1 MKNGMKK
8 GFVAL
13 AGALSAASFLSG
25 CGDDITQITN
35 SDLNAVA
42 SFKDLGDCDSKSK
55 GRLVYVDSTESV
67 YLCADSAWKEVNL
80 SEVRGADGK
89 DGVNGKDGAD
99 GKDGANG
106 KDGTDGKDGKDGKNG
121 TNGRD
126 GSDGKDGTSCTV
138 EALDDSSGYDV
149 LCGGEK
155 VGELLNGKDGE
166 KGDKGSKGDKGN
178 DGKNCTVKVNTE
190 KNGYDLVCGDS
201 VVTVTN
207 GKDGK
212 SVTGPKGE
220 SCTGETLD
228 NGNIQISCGG
238 KAVGEL
244 KNGAQGAAGK
254 SCTVKANEEKNGYD
268 LICGDSV
275 VTVTNGKDGK
285 SVTGAKGESCTGK
298 TLDNGNI
305 EISCGGK
312 LVGELKNGT
321 PGAAGKSCTVQENKE
336 KDGYDLNCD
345 GKVVTIANGK
355 AGAEGKSAYDIAK
368 EKDPTIKDVDEWLA
382 SLKGESGE
390 GCTVEKV
397 SNGVKVTCD
406 GKSQTITNGTK
417 GSNGT
422 SCFIASDVDGVVTL
436 QCGEG
441 DNSKTTKLYKA
452 MCGTKPYDPEVKTCE
467 NQVLWG
473 KCGDGKF
480 NEETQFCG
488 ADEKPYDLCG
498 GKTYDPATQ
507 ICKDEKDV
515 FGSCGKKMYNVATEV
530 CHDDANSEVWKLCG
544 TEPYNPK
551 IKACDEKTNTIIDKV
566 LEKCGVNTYDPENEF
581 CDNREGED
589 VVYKKVTITIYDGE
603 IAYSRTWMAE
613 NLRFM
618 PSTEGSACRG
628 DDSDCSKYGRFY
640 SWAASNPEGG
650 NICPNGWIMPSK
662 TDYEDLVKA
671 LGGDYDKLKSQTG
684 WKDKQG
690 NDLSF
695 SNESGFNALPVGWIS
710 SDLKQY
716 GLGYSAL
723 FWTSSRS
730 LDEYNDYGSVL
741 LAYKSYDEGTYW
753 ATTDDAFQSVR
764 CIMIEDKE

>member
-8 GFVAL
+8 GIVAL
-13 AGALSAASFLSG
+13 AGALSAATFLSG

-42 SFKDLGDCDSKSK
+42 SFEDLGDCDSKSK

-99 GKDGANG
+99 S
-106 KDGTDGKDGKDGKNG
+106 KDGTF
-121 TNGRD
+121 
-126 GSDGKDGTSCTV
+126 CTV
-138 EALDDSSGYDV
+138 EALDDGSGYDV

-155 VGELLNGKDGE
+155 VGNLSNGKDGAKGD
-166 KGDKGSKGDKGN
+166 KGDKGSTGAKGDKGD
-178 DGKNCTVKVNTE
+178 DGENCTVKVNTE

-201 VVTVTN
+201 IVTVTN

-244 KNGAQGAAGK
+244 KNGTPGAAGK
-254 SCTVKANEEKNGYD
+254 SCSVKANEEKNGYD
-268 LICGDSV
+268 LICGEET
-275 VTVTNGKDGK
+275 VTITNGKDGK

-305 EISCGGK
+305 QISCGGK

-498 GKTYDPATQ
+498 GEPYDTETRTCEGGKIIGKCGEKT
-507 ICKDEKDV
+507 
-515 FGSCGKKMYNVATEV
+515 YNVATEV

-551 IKACDEKTNTIIDKV
+551 IKKCDEKTNKV
-566 LEKCGVNTYDPENEF
+566 TFKLLEKCGENFYDPKNNEF
-581 CDNREGED
+581 CDDREGED
-589 VVYKKVTITIYDGE
+589 VVYKKVTITGSIEGQT
-603 IAYSRTWMAE
+603 YSRTWMAE
-613 NLRFM
+613 NLRYM
-618 PSTEGSACRG
+618 PSTEGSLCRD

-640 SWAASNPEGG
+640 PFDAANPLVANPEGE
-650 NICPNGWIMPSK
+650 NICPDGWTVPSK
-662 TDYEDLVKA
+662 ADYEDLLNA
-671 LGGDYDKLKSQTG
+671 IGYDYDKLKSQTG
-684 WKDKQG
+684 WKDEQG

-695 SNESGFNALPVGWIS
+695 SNESGFNALPVGGFDRTLNPYIIDQGTYFWTRS
-710 SDLKQY
+710 YDDQGHQY
-716 GLGYSAL
+716 GIFMLS
-723 FWTSSRS
+723 
-730 LDEYNDYGSVL
+730 YGSFGVF
-741 LAYKSYDEGTYW
+741 W
-753 ATTDDAFQSVR
+753 AQEDRKDDFYSVR
-764 CIMIEDKE
+764 CIMKENND

>member
-121 TNGRD
+121 TNG
-126 GSDGKDGTSCTV
+126 SDGKDGTSCTV
-138 EALDDSSGYDV
+138 EALDDGSGYDV

-305 EISCGGK
+305 QISCGGK

-452 MCGTKPYDPEVKTCE
+452 MCGTKPYDPEVRTCE

-498 GKTYDPATQ
+498 GKTYDTETRTCEGGK
-507 ICKDEKDV
+507 IIGKCGEKT
-515 FGSCGKKMYNVATEV
+515 YNVATEV

-544 TEPYNPK
+544 TEPYDPK
-551 IKACDEKTNTIIDKV
+551 TKV
-566 LEKCGVNTYDPENEF
+566 CESGSVSDRFKICNGIEYDSEYEF
-581 CDNREGED
+581 CAVRDEIVERL
-589 VVYKKVTITIYDGE
+589 YKKVTITVE
-603 IAYSRTWMAE
+603 SENYSRTWMAE
-613 NLRFM
+613 NLNYQ
-618 PSTEGSACRG
+618 TENSWCGGG
-628 DDSDCSKYGRFY
+628 DGDNEGDCTVYGRLY
-640 SWAASNPEGG
+640 TWDDASTA
-650 NICPNGWIMPSK
+650 CPDGWHLPTKVEWTALINAVGDEK
-662 TDYEDLVKA
+662 VAGQQLKA
-671 LGGDYDKLKSQTG
+671 KTG
-684 WKDKQG
+684 WEAYSG
-690 NDLSF
+690 ITNENAYGF
-695 SNESGFNALPVGWIS
+695 SALPAGIKLLEEYIEAGTSAFFWSSEVNNIS
-710 SDLKQY
+710 DAYADYILLTYKVNDATWRPEKRWH
-716 GLGYSAL
+716 GL
-723 FWTSSRS
+723 
-730 LDEYNDYGSVL
+730 
-741 LAYKSYDEGTYW
+741 
-753 ATTDDAFQSVR
+753 SVR
-764 CIMIEDKE
+764 CIQDVKNND

>member
-99 GKDGANG
+99 GKDGTDG
-106 KDGTDGKDGKDGKNG
+106 KDGANGKDGKDGKKG
-121 TNGRD
+121 PHGRD
-126 GSDGKDGTSCTV
+126 GSDGKDAPSCTV

-244 KNGAQGAAGK
+244 KNGAQGAAGQ
-254 SCTVKANEEKNGYD
+254 SCSVKANEEKNGYD

-275 VTVTNGKDGK
+275 VTVTNGK

-336 KDGYDLNCD
+336 KDGYDLNCN

-480 NEETQFCG
+480 NEKTQFCG
-488 ADEKPYDLCG
+488 DDGKPYDLCG

-507 ICKDEKDV
+507 KCKDEKVEDKNRV
-515 FGSCGKKMYNVATEV
+515 PCGENF
-530 CHDDANSEVWKLCG
+530 
-544 TEPYNPK
+544 
-551 IKACDEKTNTIIDKV
+551 
-566 LEKCGVNTYDPENEF
+566 YDPENNEF
-581 CDNREGED
+581 CDDREGEN
-589 VVYKKVTITIYDGE
+589 VVYKKVTITGSIEGQT
-603 IAYSRTWMAE
+603 YSRTWMAE
-613 NLRFM
+613 NLRYNLD
-618 PSTEGSACRG
+618 GSLCRED

-640 SWAASNPEGG
+640 GKSDVNE
-650 NICPNGWIMPSK
+650 NICPDGWTVP
-662 TDYEDLVKA
+662 TET
-671 LGGDYDKLKSQTG
+671 DYDKLKSQTV
-684 WKDKQG
+684 WEDEEG
-690 NDLSF
+690 NNFSF
-695 SNESGFNALPVGWIS
+695 SNESGFNALPVGFLANSGSPI
-710 SDLKQY
+710 DD
-716 GLGYSAL
+716 GYAAHFRTTGSK
-723 FWTSSRS
+723 S
-730 LDEYNDYGSVL
+730 LILRTVNIFYY
-741 LAYKSYDEGTYW
+741 EGTAYPNNSGLIN
-753 ATTDDAFQSVR
+753 FSYPHGSVR

>member
-382 SLKGESGE
+382 SLKGNPGE

-441 DNSKTTKLYKA
+441 ENSKTTKLYKA
-452 MCGTKPYDPEVKTCE
+452 MCGAKPYDPEVKTCVD
-467 NQVLWG
+467 QVIWG

-480 NEETQFCG
+480 NEETQFCVDG
-488 ADEKPYDLCG
+488 TPYDLCG
-498 GKTYDPATQ
+498 GETYDPNTQ
-507 ICKDEKDV
+507 RCKDGKAVDKYRP
-515 FGSCGKKMYNVATEV
+515 CGDN
-530 CHDDANSEVWKLCG
+530 L
-544 TEPYNPK
+544 
-551 IKACDEKTNTIIDKV
+551 
-566 LEKCGVNTYDPENEF
+566 YDPENNEF

-589 VVYKKVTITIYDGE
+589 VVYKKVTITVSDGE

-613 NLRFM
+613 NLRYM
-618 PSTEGSACRG
+618 PSTEGSLCRD

-640 SWAASNPEGG
+640 TWDAANPKGE
-650 NICPNGWIMPSK
+650 NICPEGWILP
-662 TDYEDLVKA
+662 TEDDYVNLVKA

-695 SNESGFNALPVGWIS
+695 SNESGFNALPVGVFTSGLELLQSGFSAYFWS
-710 SDLKQY
+710 SSYDAQ
-716 GLGYSAL
+716 
-723 FWTSSRS
+723 
-730 LDEYNDYGSVL
+730 YNDYGTMVLNYSVN
-741 LAYKSYDEGTYW
+741 SVFWE
-753 ATTDDAFQSVR
+753 TDKDNFYSVR

>member
-89 DGVNGKDGAD
+89 DGANGKDGAD

-106 KDGTDGKDGKDGKNG
+106 KDGTDGKDG

-190 KNGYDLVCGDS
+190 KNGYDL
-201 VVTVTN
+201 
-207 GKDGK
+207 
-212 SVTGPKGE
+212 
-220 SCTGETLD
+220 
-228 NGNIQISCGG
+228 
-238 KAVGEL
+238 
-244 KNGAQGAAGK
+244 
-254 SCTVKANEEKNGYD
+254 
-268 LICGDSV
+268 ICGDSV

-305 EISCGGK
+305 QISCGGK

-321 PGAAGKSCTVQENKE
+321 PGAAGKSCTVQEDKE

-406 GKSQTITNGTK
+406 GVSETITNVESSMFGSAKITTAASVSGGGTIQVTDVPSDPKNGLFFSCRFSFSEFTSLKIGK
-417 GSNGT
+417 GYDTYRGAWIEITPSAIISKTYENSEHTVGSVNHGLTLSDYIFVSVSTGPDSKWHVVLNTSRGFFTTEFQLNYEFCGT
-422 SCFIASDVDGVVTL
+422 SFATFGSAATSVNLAFGDSFYKRPVWLFGDSYVGIDNPARWPYYIKSWGYLNIMINGRAGRASAAAKADFEKALAFGRPKVVLWCMGMNDSDAAWLSNYRDVRKICEQNGIELILTTIPTTPTRNMETISEYVR
-436 QCGEG
+436 
-441 DNSKTTKLYKA
+441 NSGLRYIDFYKA
-452 MCGTKPYDPEVKTCE
+452 VGANSSGEWYSGMLAKDNVHPTALGAEALAA
-467 NQVLWG
+467 QVLV
-473 KCGDGKF
+473 DF
-480 NEETQFCG
+480 
-488 ADEKPYDLCG
+488 
-498 GKTYDPATQ
+498 
-507 ICKDEKDV
+507 
-515 FGSCGKKMYNVATEV
+515 
-530 CHDDANSEVWKLCG
+530 
-544 TEPYNPK
+544 
-551 IKACDEKTNTIIDKV
+551 
-566 LEKCGVNTYDPENEF
+566 PEIMQYQ
-581 CDNREGED
+581 DN
-589 VVYKKVTITIYDGE
+589 
-603 IAYSRTWMAE
+603 
-613 NLRFM
+613 
-618 PSTEGSACRG
+618 
-628 DDSDCSKYGRFY
+628 
-640 SWAASNPEGG
+640 
-650 NICPNGWIMPSK
+650 
-662 TDYEDLVKA
+662 
-671 LGGDYDKLKSQTG
+671 
-684 WKDKQG
+684 
-690 NDLSF
+690 
-695 SNESGFNALPVGWIS
+695 
-710 SDLKQY
+710 
-716 GLGYSAL
+716 
-723 FWTSSRS
+723 
-730 LDEYNDYGSVL
+730 
-741 LAYKSYDEGTYW
+741 
-753 ATTDDAFQSVR
+753 
-764 CIMIEDKE
+764 